1 MTLTRTVRI
10 PLSLTHEDI
19 AKFAATVSVAH
30 EFYAQNV
37 DYMLE
42 TKTINKSK
50 LHHNLYQKQRELHPE
65 FPSALLQATRDLSV
79 EGLRSAHSNHP
90 KKRWAIRPR
99 LNGKTL
105 RLDARTFSVRG
116 NQLTFSTVGKR
127 IKTIICIPTWFVE
140 KYPSFVMTSSASIS
154 VDKKNRVFLNLV
166 FEDKN
171 PVSAVGNGKVIG
183 VDRGIYSLATTS
195 EGVNHSGKKTR
206 ATKRRFAYNRKVL
219 QQKGTRSA
227 HKRLKAMSGSEK
239 RFMQDTNHVISKA
252 LVETPDLQTIVL
264 EQLAGIRK
272 RTRSKKMNNWLNT
285 WSYYQLE
292 QFIKYKAE
300 AVGVTVTFIDPRYTS
315 QDCSTCGVR
324 DKKSRKGNKYKCSS
338 CGFTAHADLNAADQ
352 YS

>member
-1 MTLTRTVRI
+1 MKL
-10 PLSLTHEDI
+10 
-19 AKFAATVSVAH
+19 AATISVAH
-30 EFYAQNV
+30 ELYAQNV
-37 DYMLE
+37 DYMIE
-42 TKTINKSK
+42 TKTINKNK

-65 FPSALLQATRDLSV
+65 FPSALLQATRDLAV
-79 EGLRSAHSNHP
+79 EALKGAHSNHS
-90 KKRWAIRPR
+90 KKRWSIRPR
-99 LNGKTL
+99 LVGKTL

-127 IKTIICIPTWFVE
+127 VKTGIGIPAWFVE
-140 KYPSFVMTSSASIS
+140 KYPNFVMTKSATISI
-154 VDKKNRVFLNLV
+154 DKKHRVFLNLV

-171 PVSAVGNGKVIG
+171 SVPQGEGNKVIG

-195 EGVNHSGKKTR
+195 EGVNHSGSKTR
-206 ATKRRFAYNRKVL
+206 AVKRRIAYNRKVL

-239 RFMQDTNHVISKA
+239 RFMQDTNHVISKQ
-252 LVETPDLQTIVL
+252 LVSTPDLQTIVL

-300 AVGVTVTFIDPRYTS
+300 ALGVSVVFIDPRYTS
-315 QDCSTCGVR
+315 QDCSSCGIR
-324 DKKSRKGNKYKCSS
+324 DKKNRKGNKYKCSS
-338 CGFTAHADLNAADQ
+338 CSYSAHADLNAAVNIRNK
-352 YS
+352 YLSSL